1 MMTAD
6 GVITESVNE
15 QNVSVYHYH
24 SDMIN
29 TITEPSDLL
38 FKESDMQA
46 DSEPSG
52 DSDDDDG

>member
-29 TITEPSDLL
+29 TITEPNDLL
-38 FKESDMQA
+38 FKEADIQSDLFTGI
-46 DSEPSG
+46 DT
-52 DSDDDDG
+52 DDNDG